1 MTAMIKPNPQLPAA
15 IQRLMGLA
23 TPEAM
28 NELSGGVTSG
38 FPIVGYK
45 GKVWRLREKGGEKLH
60 VDADGNAMPTIDV
73 VLVQANPMPS
83 KIFYDKKFEE
93 GTNEPPRCFSND
105 GGKPDP
111 SVQNPI
117 SPNCANCPNN
127 VWGSRI
133 TDNGKKSRACS
144 DARRMAVVFAQ
155 DLYENGEDCQKFLL
169 RVPPASLNPL
179 KDYAEKVLSPK
190 GIPFFGIV
198 TRIGFDVTAAH
209 PQFIFKPARFLND
222 EEAEAIVKLRGSEDV
237 KRILAEAQEF
247 PAGAA
252 GGEADDSSPAPATAA
267 GSAPP
272 AASAPTTAPAGSKK
286 GAMRPAS
293 DEEAGIAAATP
304 PAKAAATPPA
314 KAAAPAAPPPAP
326 AQQPVEGEVMSA
338 PPPRKKKPAAAAPA
352 PAPAPAAAAQAEEVE
367 EETAPPPAPAKAGG
381 VAPPADFDNL
391 LDTILNG

>member
-1 MTAMIKPNPQLPAA
+1 MTALIKPNPQLPAA
-15 IQRLMGLA
+15 IQKLMGLA

-38 FPIVGYK
+38 FPIISYK
-45 GKVWRLREKGGEKLH
+45 GKVWRIRTKGEEQLH
-60 VDADGNAMPTIDV
+60 VDADKNALPTIDV
-73 VLVQANPMPS
+73 VLVQANPNPS

-93 GTNEPPRCFSND
+93 GTNEAPRCFSND
-105 GGKPDP
+105 GTAPDP

-117 SPNCANCPNN
+117 SKVCANCPNN
-127 VWGSRI
+127 AWGSRI

-155 DLYENGEDCQKFLL
+155 DLYDNGADCQKFLL

-179 KDYAEKVLSPK
+179 KDYAEKQLAPK
-190 GIPFFGIV
+190 GVPFFGIV

-209 PQFIFKPARFLND
+209 PQFTFKPARFLNE

-252 GGEADDSSPAPATAA
+252 ADGDDDGTQAGGTAAPASPT
-267 GSAPP
+267 P
-272 AASAPTTAPAGSKK
+272 AAANTAPAANKK
-286 GAMRPAS
+286 PAAMRPAS
-293 DEEAGIAAATP
+293 DEEAGLA
-304 PAKAAATPPA
+304 
-314 KAAAPAAPPPAP
+314 AAPPPRSAP
-326 AQQPVEGEVMSA
+326 APA
-338 PPPRKKKPAAAAPA
+338 PAA
-352 PAPAPAAAAQAEEVE
+352 PAPAPAAADPMAAPPPKKKKAAPAAAPATPPVQQQATE
-367 EETAPPPAPAKAGG
+367 EEDESAAPPPAKGG
-381 VAPPADFDNL
+381 AAPPADFDSL

>member
-1 MTAMIKPNPQLPAA
+1 MTAIIKANPQLPAA
-15 IQRLMGLA
+15 IQKLMGLA

-38 FPIVGYK
+38 FPIIGYK
-45 GKVWRLREKGGEKLH
+45 GKVWRKREKGGEVLH
-60 VDADGNAMPTIDV
+60 VDADGNAMPVIDV
-73 VLVQANPMPS
+73 VLVQANPNPS

-93 GTNEPPRCFSND
+93 GTNEAPRCFSND
-105 GGKPDP
+105 GTKPDA

-117 SPNCANCPNN
+117 NPVCASCPNN

-144 DARRMAVVFAQ
+144 DARRMAVVFAE
-155 DLYENGEDCQKFLL
+155 DLYENGEKCQKFLL

-179 KDYAEKVLSPK
+179 KDYAEKVLAPK

-198 TRIGFDVTAAH
+198 TRIGFDVQAAH

-222 EEAEAIVKLRGSEDV
+222 EEAEAIVQLRGSEDV

-247 PAGAA
+247 PAGAPA
-252 GGEADDSSPAPATAA
+252 GGEDEGAQASGTAA
-267 GSAPP
+267 P
-272 AASAPTTAPAGSKK
+272 AASAPAAATTAPAGTAKK

-293 DEEAGIAAATP
+293 DEEAGMAAAEPAAAAP
-304 PAKAAATPPA
+304 PPKKAAPA
-314 KAAAPAAPPPAP
+314 PAAAAAAPAAA
-326 AQQPVEGEVMSA
+326 EGEVMAA
-338 PPPRKKKPAAAAPA
+338 PPPKKKKPAAAAA
-352 PAPAPAAAAQAEEVE
+352 TVQ
-367 EETAPPPAPAKAGG
+367 APPPAQTEEEEEAPAATAAPAKGG

-391 LDTILNG
+391 LDSILNG